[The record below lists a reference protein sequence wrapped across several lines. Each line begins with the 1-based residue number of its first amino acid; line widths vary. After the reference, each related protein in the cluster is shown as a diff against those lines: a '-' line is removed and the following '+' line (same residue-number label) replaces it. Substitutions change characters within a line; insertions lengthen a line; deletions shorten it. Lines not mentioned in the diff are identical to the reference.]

1 MFNETILIRGR
12 KGNVSVH
19 YNKMFSCE
27 HDVYVMKV
35 NKTDTRYLYYYVKN
49 NVIWFSDQMNGST
62 IKGFNRSSKE
72 I

>member
-1 MFNETILIRGR
+1 MHNDL
-12 KGNVSVH
+12 
-19 YNKMFSCE
+19 
-27 HDVYVMKV
+27 YVMKV

-62 IKGFNRSSKE
+62 IKRSSKE